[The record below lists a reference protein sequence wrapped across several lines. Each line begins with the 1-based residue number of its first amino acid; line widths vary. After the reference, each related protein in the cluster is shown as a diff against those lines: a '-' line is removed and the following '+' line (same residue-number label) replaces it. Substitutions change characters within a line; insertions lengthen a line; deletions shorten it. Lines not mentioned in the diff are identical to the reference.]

1 MAARPI
7 SFAVEE
13 ADIPI
18 LEELSDAFGGGNRSE
33 FLRVAM
39 KEFQERLRKMKLEKL
54 RLGMEDLHAEALTER
69 GGKVYT
75 TEETLKLI
83 DENWAP

>member
-13 ADIPI
+13 TDVA
-18 LEELSDAFGGGNRSE
+18 LLQELADAFGGGNRSE

-39 KEFQERLRKMKLEKL
+39 KEFKKKL
-54 RLGMEDLHAEALTER
+54 RVQQMNDLHAEMLEER

-75 TEETLKLI
+75 TEETLKQI
-83 DENWAP
+83 EENWVP

>member
-13 ADIPI
+13 ADLP
-18 LEELSDAFGGGNRSE
+18 LLQELADAFGGGNRSE

-39 KEFQERLRKMKLEKL
+39 TEFKKKL
-54 RLGMEDLHAEALTER
+54 RFQQMNELQDEMCEER

-75 TEETLKLI
+75 TEETLKFIEDLGRS
-83 DENWAP
+83 

>member
-1 MAARPI
+1 MATRPI

-13 ADIPI
+13 SDLAV
-18 LEELSDAFGGGNRSE
+18 LQELADAFGGGNRSE

-39 KEFQERLRKMKLEKL
+39 KEFKVRLRQQ
-54 RLGMEDLHAEALTER
+54 RLKERRKGMEELHAEMLKER

-75 TEETLKLI
+75 TEETLELI
-83 DENWAP
+83 DELWVP

>member
-13 ADIPI
+13 SDLPL
-18 LEELSDAFGGGNRSE
+18 LEQLAAAFGNGNRSE

-39 KEFQERLRKMKLEKL
+39 QDYKERLRKR
-54 RLGMEDLHAEALTER
+54 RLHEVREGMEDLHAEALAER

-75 TEETLKLI
+75 TEETLKSI
-83 DENWAP
+83 EEHWVP

>member
-13 ADIPI
+13 SDVA
-18 LEELSDAFGGGNRSE
+18 LLQELADAFGGGNRSE

-39 KEFQERLRKMKLEKL
+39 KEFKKKL
-54 RLGMEDLHAEALTER
+54 RFQQMNDLSTEASAER
-69 GGKVYT
+69 GGKVYS
-75 TEETLKLI
+75 TEETLKFIEDLGTS
-83 DENWAP
+83 

>member
-1 MAARPI
+1 MAARSI

-13 ADIPI
+13 ADLPV
-18 LEELSDAFGGGNRSE
+18 LQELSDAFGGGNRSE

-39 KEFQERLRKMKLEKL
+39 TEFKKKL
-54 RLGMEDLHAEALTER
+54 RFQQMNELSDEAREER

-75 TEETLKLI
+75 TEETLKFIEDLGR
-83 DENWAP
+83 P

>member
-7 SFAVEE
+7 SFALEE
-13 ADIPI
+13 TDIP
-18 LEELSDAFGGGNRSE
+18 LLDELSAEFGGGNRSE

-39 KEFQERLRKMKLEKL
+39 AEFKERLRLK
-54 RLGMEDLHAEALTER
+54 RLQEIRAGVETLHGEALAER

-75 TEETLKLI
+75 TEETLALI
-83 DENWAP
+83 QDLRVP

>member
-1 MAARPI
+1 MAARSI

-13 ADIPI
+13 ADLP
-18 LEELSDAFGGGNRSE
+18 LLQELSDAFGGGNRSE

-39 KEFQERLRKMKLEKL
+39 TEFKKKL
-54 RLGMEDLHAEALTER
+54 RFQQMNELSDEAREER

-75 TEETLKLI
+75 TEETLKFIEDLGR
-83 DENWAP
+83 P

>member
-13 ADIPI
+13 TDVP
-18 LEELSDAFGGGNRSE
+18 LLQELADAFGDGNRSE

-39 KEFQERLRKMKLEKL
+39 TEFKKKL
-54 RLGMEDLHAEALTER
+54 RVQQMNDLHAEMLEER

-83 DENWAP
+83 EDLGTS

>member
-13 ADIPI
+13 TDIA
-18 LEELSDAFGGGNRSE
+18 LLQELADAFGNGNRSE

-39 KEFQERLRKMKLEKL
+39 KEFKKKL
-54 RLGMEDLHAEALTER
+54 RVQQMNDLHAEMLEER

-83 DENWAP
+83 EDLGTS

>member
-13 ADIPI
+13 SDIPL
-18 LEELSDAFGGGNRSE
+18 LEELADAFGGGNRSE

-39 KEFQERLRKMKLEKL
+39 ADFKKKL
-54 RLGMEDLHAEALTER
+54 RIQQMNDLSAEARDER
-69 GGKVYT
+69 GGKVYS
-75 TEETLKLI
+75 TEETLKFIEDLGTS
-83 DENWAP
+83 

>member
-1 MAARPI
+1 MVTQLI
-7 SFAVEE
+7 SFAVEDE
-13 ADIPI
+13 DIP
-18 LEELSDAFGGGNRSE
+18 LLGELAAEFGGGNRSE

-39 KEFQERLRKMKLEKL
+39 KEFKKKL
-54 RLGMEDLHAEALTER
+54 RFQQMEELHAEMLKER

-83 DENWAP
+83 DELRIP